1 MRRRFPSSSYGV
13 RLVPTSLAKPGIGAN
28 TVARSR
34 NKRGEI
40 VHGER
45 LGFGLT
51 LKRFCPTMPADP
63 GGPIPA
69 LAFLSHLPSRAW
81 DVGRSAYF
89 SSTPVG
95 FDPMRKVVFGSIV
108 MASVGVA
115 SWMIVLDRQNR
126 LRWDHWDVVKPGT
139 LYRSG
144 QLSSPQL
151 TAAVR
156 RYGIRTVVSFQL
168 PGEEMETERALAS
181 KLRIG
186 FVNLPMPGD
195 GFGEEAQ
202 FRKVL
207 EVIDDPERRPVLVH
221 CARGTC
227 RTGSA
232 VALYRFERDGWTI
245 QDVAAELKRQT
256 YRDGYIP
263 GYIYAMVK
271 TKPSLVLHQPVMLDD
286 RNGSTRDSRS
296 GSRSEP
302 KPGEEVV
309 NAP

>member
-1 MRRRFPSSSYGV
+1 
-13 RLVPTSLAKPGIGAN
+13 
-28 TVARSR
+28 
-34 NKRGEI
+34 
-40 VHGER
+40 
-45 LGFGLT
+45 
-51 LKRFCPTMPADP
+51 
-63 GGPIPA
+63 
-69 LAFLSHLPSRAW
+69 
-81 DVGRSAYF
+81 
-89 SSTPVG
+89 
-95 FDPMRKVVFGSIV
+95 MRKVLLGLIV
-108 MASVGVA
+108 PASLGVA
-115 SWMIVLDRQNR
+115 SWMIVLDWQNR
-126 LRWDHWDVVKPGT
+126 LHWDHWDVVKPGM

-151 TAAVR
+151 AAAVR

-168 PGEEMETERALAS
+168 PGKEMETERAHAA
-181 KLRIG
+181 KLGIG

-207 EVIDDPERRPVLVH
+207 EAIDDPGRRPVLVH

-245 QDVAAELKRQT
+245 QDVAAEMKRQN

-271 TKPSLVLHQPVMLDD
+271 TKPSLVLHHPVTIDD
-286 RNGSTRDSRS
+286 RNGT
-296 GSRSEP
+296 
-302 KPGEEVV
+302 KPDHSPGGV
-309 NAP
+309 PDKS

>member
-1 MRRRFPSSSYGV
+1 
-13 RLVPTSLAKPGIGAN
+13 
-28 TVARSR
+28 
-34 NKRGEI
+34 
-40 VHGER
+40 
-45 LGFGLT
+45 
-51 LKRFCPTMPADP
+51 
-63 GGPIPA
+63 
-69 LAFLSHLPSRAW
+69 
-81 DVGRSAYF
+81 
-89 SSTPVG
+89 
-95 FDPMRKVVFGSIV
+95 MRKVLFGLIV
-108 MASVGVA
+108 LASTGIA
-115 SWMIVLDRQNR
+115 GWLIALDRQNR
-126 LRWDHWDVVKPGT
+126 LHWDHWDVVKPGI

-156 RYGIRTVVSFQL
+156 RYGIRTVVNFQL
-168 PGEEMETERALAS
+168 PGKEMETERALAA
-181 KLRIG
+181 KLGIG

-207 EVIDDPERRPVLVH
+207 EVIDDPDRRPVLVH

-263 GYIYAMVK
+263 GYIFAMVK
-271 TKPSLVLHQPVMLDD
+271 TKPSLVLHQPVTIDD
-286 RNGSTRDSRS
+286 RNGTTADSRS

-302 KPGEEVV
+302 RPGEEVDECTLS
-309 NAP
+309 